1 MSALLQVGG
10 RAPEFSATAS
20 DGNQYALSELLRG
33 GPVVLIFYP
42 GNNTPG

>member
-1 MSALLQVGG
+1 VTELPALGSSAPAFEAMG
-10 RAPEFSATAS
+10 S
-20 DGNQYALSELLRG
+20 DGSMHTLAEFLKG